1 MFVALIEFII
11 EAVTS
16 ARCIRIQLKRARVI
30 ANIDA
35 SSQKATEISLL
46 FPPGAVG
53 ARRGLHGRQYQSGPP
68 YMCIRKLTYSL
79 IQINHTCSTALAI
92 QLQCSINKQRCL
104 SLGTEFLMKYLQ

>member
-46 FPPGAVG
+46 FPAGPVG
-53 ARRGLHGRQYQSGPP
+53 ARRADPTDANINLDLHI
-68 YMCIRKLTYSL
+68 CAFA
-79 IQINHTCSTALAI
+79 N
-92 QLQCSINKQRCL
+92 
-104 SLGTEFLMKYLQ
+104 